1 MSLPRNMPPAELTL
15 QDALALLEL
24 PRTLGS
30 DDNGQT
36 VSAGIGRFG
45 PYLKLGSTFKS
56 LPASEN
62 ILTVDLPRAL
72 ELLATAKAKV
82 PPQEIGTHPADGKPI
97 VTASGR
103 FGPYVKHGSVIASV
117 PKAIR
122 DENRAPT
129 LEEAIEL
136 LNAKAEK
143 SGAKKSAKTTEKKT
157 AAKKTT
163 AKKATAK
170 KTTRKTTKKTVTE

>member
-1 MSLPRNMPPAELTL
+1 MSKSKQPLPTM
-15 QDALALLEL
+15 
-24 PRTLGS
+24 
-30 DDNGQT
+30 DDI
-36 VSAGIGRFG
+36 VA
-45 PYLKLGSTFKS
+45 YLNENSGKVGNTFKS

-72 ELLATAKAKV
+72 ELLATAKPKV

-129 LEEAIEL
+129 LKEAIAL
-136 LNAKAEK
+136 LAAKAEK
-143 SGAKKSAKTTEKKT
+143 GGTKKAAKTAEKKAAPKKT
-157 AAKKTT
+157 AAKKT
-163 AKKATAK
+163 TAK
-170 KTTRKTTKKTVTE
+170 KTTRKTTKKTEA